1 MLNPAPALLLSREL
15 RAIESSAANISP
27 CLMERAGAA
36 AAELATQLL
45 GKRPGPVLVLAGP
58 GNNGGDGFVLAR
70 CLRERG
76 HAVHLACQASAEQMP
91 TDARAARERWL
102 TAGGEIHT
110 DFADQAWA
118 LAVDALFGIGLSR
131 PIDAAHA
138 EWIARFNALP
148 CPRLALDLPSGLHA
162 DTGQI
167 IGPCVHASH
176 TASFIALKPGLF
188 TLDGPDHSGEIHAF
202 DLGLPPPAS
211 TGSLLTPA
219 CFADW
224 LHPRRRNTH
233 KGSYGSAGII
243 GGAAGMQGAAMLA
256 ARAAL
261 HLGPGKV
268 FLGLLEATSPGFDPG
283 WPELI
288 LRNPGKIASQVS
300 AMAIGPGLGTESR
313 ALALLREALTYAGP
327 LLLDA
332 DALNLLATD
341 EHLQAQCRERQ
352 ILNVITPHPLEAAR
366 LLGCDVAQVQA
377 DRIHAASTLAQQL
390 NAACVLKGCGSIIA
404 SPDGRWWINPN
415 GNPGMAS
422 GGMGDALS
430 GFIVALLAQG
440 WPADAAALAATH
452 LHGAAADLCAT
463 EGTGPVGLRASETL
477 APARQIFNGW
487 LRQAPANPQCVS

>member
-1 MLNPAPALLLSREL
+1 MHTPAPALLLRQEL
-15 RAIESSAANISP
+15 RAIESAATDLSP
-27 CLMERAGAA
+27 GLMERAGAA
-36 AAELATQLL
+36 AAGLADQLL

-76 HAVHLACQASAEQMP
+76 HAVHLACLTNPDQMP
-91 TDARAARERWL
+91 ADARAARERWL

-118 LAVDALFGIGLSR
+118 LAVDALFGIGLTR
-131 PIDAAHA
+131 PIDTAHA
-138 EWIARFNALP
+138 AWVMRLNALA

-162 DTGQI
+162 DTGQCS
-167 IGPCVHASH
+167 GPCVRASH

-188 TLDGPDHSGEIHAF
+188 TLDGPDHCGEVHNF
-202 DLGLPPPAS
+202 DLGLPPQAS
-211 TGSLLTPA
+211 TGTLLTPA

-268 FLGLLEATSPGFDPG
+268 FLGLLEATSPGFDPD

-300 AMAIGPGLGTESR
+300 ALAIGPGLGTESR

-332 DALNLLATD
+332 DALNLLAAD
-341 EHLQAQCRERQ
+341 ESLRAQCRARQ
-352 ILNVITPHPLEAAR
+352 TISVVTPHPLEAAR
-366 LLGCDVAQVQA
+366 LLGCDVEQVQA
-377 DRIHAASTLAQQL
+377 DRIQAASSLARQL
-390 NAACVLKGCGSIIA
+390 SAACVLKGCGSIIA

-452 LHGAAADLCAT
+452 LHGSAADLCAA

-487 LRQAPANPQCVS
+487 LRQSI